1 MPLWANEDGFMIF
14 YVYFD
19 PYGTPRQVVSAAEL
33 EREYGGSTEAFLKA
47 EAPAAPGASPDHC
60 IGHVGTLA
68 FADEGQLKEYLD
80 GLGEEV
86 EGFYEGRADSRP
98 YNF

>member
-1 MPLWANEDGFMIF
+1 MIF

-19 PYGTPRQVVSAAEL
+19 PYGKPRRTVSVVEL
-33 EREYGGSTEAFLKA
+33 EREYGGSTEAFLRA
-47 EAPAAPGASPDHC
+47 AASAGAGSPADHAV
-60 IGHVGTLA
+60 GHVGTLA

-86 EGFYEGRADSRP
+86 EGFYQGRADSRP

>member
-1 MPLWANEDGFMIF
+1 MIF

-19 PYGTPRQVVSAAEL
+19 PYGNPRQALSAAEL
-33 EREYGGSTEAFLKA
+33 EREYGGSTEAFLK
-47 EAPAAPGASPDHC
+47 AAPGASPDHC

-86 EGFYEGRADSRP
+86 EGFYQGCADSRP